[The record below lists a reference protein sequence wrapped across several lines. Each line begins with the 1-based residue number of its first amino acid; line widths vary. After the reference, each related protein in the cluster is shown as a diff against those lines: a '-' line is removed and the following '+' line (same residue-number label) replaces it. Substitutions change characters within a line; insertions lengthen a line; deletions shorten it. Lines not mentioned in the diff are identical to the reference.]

1 MHAVSLQRMR
11 RRQGPVVGVEVDAAG
26 GGRLWV
32 SRLGVGSCTVFI
44 CSGVSS
50 RPGEGGWVGGGCSLL
65 TRHEVK

>member
-1 MHAVSLQRMR
+1 MHAVSLQHMR

-32 SRLGVGSCTVFI
+32 SRLGGGSCTAFI

-50 RPGEGGWVGGGCSLL
+50 QPGGWSAAGAPC
-65 TRHEVK
+65 